1 MDAEG
6 GSPGEWAGPP
16 HITERMGGTPFA
28 PVLHPRV
35 ARAHLD
41 LVTSVGGGAGEGEA
55 GLLHDEH
62 LGGGAGSTKPVPVSP
77 RLRPP
82 TPKPIPLPQ
91 VLSIPAIQVMPLHQL
106 RSPSGVCFLALRS
119 AGGMGAW
126 LSIWERGQRAL
137 GLRPSFRPRQLG
149 EAPPTCHWTSNWKS
163 RAVKD
168 AQVEGG
174 AHETVQWEE
183 LQDAV
188 TSRGGPSRSV
198 RAGSV
203 AGAVTHNSRLM
214 LANHAHK
221 PRPQTSLNLMPACQ
235 SGSQA
240 PPPLTSPT
248 PPSAFVATTSSRN
261 RTGPAPLRP
270 VTTK

>member
-1 MDAEG
+1 M
-6 GSPGEWAGPP
+6 
-16 HITERMGGTPFA
+16 
-28 PVLHPRV
+28 
-35 ARAHLD
+35 
-41 LVTSVGGGAGEGEA
+41 
-55 GLLHDEH
+55 
-62 LGGGAGSTKPVPVSP
+62 
-77 RLRPP
+77 
-82 TPKPIPLPQ
+82 
-91 VLSIPAIQVMPLHQL
+91 
-106 RSPSGVCFLALRS
+106 CFLALRS

-188 TSRGGPSRSV
+188 TSRGGPSRS
-198 RAGSV
+198 
-203 AGAVTHNSRLM
+203 
-214 LANHAHK
+214 
-221 PRPQTSLNLMPACQ
+221 
-235 SGSQA
+235 
-240 PPPLTSPT
+240 
-248 PPSAFVATTSSRN
+248 SAFVATTSSRN